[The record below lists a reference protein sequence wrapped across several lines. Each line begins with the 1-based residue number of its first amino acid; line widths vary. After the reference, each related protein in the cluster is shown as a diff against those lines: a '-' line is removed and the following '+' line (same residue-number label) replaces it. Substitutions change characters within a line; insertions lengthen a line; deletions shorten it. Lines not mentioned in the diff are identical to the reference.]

1 MEIPKEF
8 KQAIKAYLNQRAAS
22 DKQFAQKY
30 ANPAKSLENCCKY
43 IMGEASKKG
52 NIVVIKD
59 EIVFG
64 MAVHYYDEPNITT
77 TVPTH
82 SCSIQT
88 SPKTAK
94 KEKEKDAGQLSL
106 FDTL

>member
-8 KQAIKAYLNQRAAS
+8 EQTIKAYLNQRATS

-30 ANPAKSLENCCKY
+30 ANPAKSLEKCCKY
-43 IMGEASKKG
+43 IMSEASKKG

-64 MAVHYYDEPNITT
+64 MAIHYYDEPNITT
-77 TVPTH
+77 TVSTH

-88 SPKTAK
+88 SPQTAK
-94 KEKEKDAGQLSL
+94 KEKDAEQLSL